1 LHERRRHA
9 LRTGGPLLDVALRAL
24 CASALVALACAPVSA
39 AQLGPTE
46 SARVS
51 ALATRVLAGEDVP
64 GLSIA
69 IVRDGRLAFARGYGL
84 RDRARALP
92 ARADTRYEIGSV
104 TKTLVAA
111 LALQLVAAGALSLDD
126 TVAHWLPSFGSGR
139 AIRVRDLLDQRSG
152 LEDYN
157 TAAFLLTV
165 LPAIEPGHVDRAAI
179 VDAIGRRPLAFAPG
193 TRFEYSNANYL
204 VLGAILERASGLA
217 LPALLQRRICGPLG
231 MRSTAL
237 GGAADAD
244 DATGYTAGPL
254 GPVALGGFDPQLTY
268 AAGGVRST
276 VTDLA
281 RFDVALAEGRVI
293 PRWALASVQP
303 AGAPGSADVYH
314 FGTFVARDGADRILW
329 HDGTVLGFKAM
340 NLIVPES
347 RDAVVVLA
355 NADYARAPA
364 LGFAIAH
371 AALATGAGTSESL
384 DGGVP
389 RAALVASATIVVA
402 LLALVVFLRRRRRS

>member
-1 LHERRRHA
+1 
-9 LRTGGPLLDVALRAL
+9 VASAPVG
-24 CASALVALACAPVSA
+24 AAQFTPAEAASVSALVARLMKA
-39 AQLGPTE
+39 
-46 SARVS
+46 
-51 ALATRVLAGEDVP
+51 EDVP

-69 IVRDGRLAFARGYGL
+69 IVHDGRLAFARGYGL
-84 RDRARALP
+84 RDRAHGMA
-92 ARADTRYEIGSV
+92 ASSDTRYEIGSV
-104 TKTLVAA
+104 TKTFVAA
-111 LALQLVAAGALSLDD
+111 LALQLVASGTLSLDD
-126 TVAHWLPSFGSGR
+126 AVTRWLPSFGSGR
-139 AIRVRDLLDQRSG
+139 SIRLRDLLDQRSG

-165 LPAIEPGHVDRAAI
+165 LPAIEPGHVNRAAI

-193 TRFEYSNANYL
+193 SRFEYSNANYL
-204 VLGAILERASGLA
+204 VLGAIIERATGA
-217 LPALLQRRICGPLG
+217 PLPALLHRRIFGPLG

-237 GGAADAD
+237 GGAADAE
-244 DATGYTAGPL
+244 DATGYTAGPF

-281 RFDVALAEGRVI
+281 RFDVALADGRVF
-293 PRWALASVQP
+293 PRWALAALQP
-303 AGAPGSADVYH
+303 AGAPGTTDVYR

-347 RDAVVVLA
+347 RGAVIVLA

-371 AALATGAGTSESL
+371 ATLATTAGTSESL
-384 DGGVP
+384 DTGVS
-389 RAALVASATIVVA
+389 RAPLWTGTVLVV
-402 LLALVVFLRRRRRS
+402 ALVVFGTTIIVRRRTRGR

>member
-1 LHERRRHA
+1 V
-9 LRTGGPLLDVALRAL
+9 GPAG
-24 CASALVALACAPVSA
+24 SS
-39 AQLGPTE
+39 
-46 SARVS
+46 RVS
-51 ALATRVLAGEDVP
+51 ALATRVLAREDVP

-69 IVRDGRLAFARGYGL
+69 IVRGGRLVFARGYGL

-92 ARADTRYEIGSV
+92 ARADTRYQIGSV

-111 LALQLVAAGALSLDD
+111 LALQLVAAGTLSLDD
-126 TVAHWLPSFGSGR
+126 TVARWLPSFGSGP

-193 TRFEYSNANYL
+193 TRFQYSNANYL
-204 VLGAILERASGLA
+204 VLGAILERASGLP
-217 LPALLQRRICGPLG
+217 LPALLQRRICDPLG

-237 GGAADAD
+237 GGPADAD
-244 DATGYTAGPL
+244 DATGYTAGPF

-293 PRWALASVQP
+293 PRWALAALQP
-303 AGAPGSADVYH
+303 AGAPGAADVYR

-340 NLIVPES
+340 NLIVPQS
-347 RDAVVVLA
+347 HDAVVVLA

-364 LGFAIAH
+364 LGYAIAH
-371 AALATGAGTSESL
+371 AALATSAGTSESL
-384 DGGVP
+384 DTGP
-389 RAALVASATIVVA
+389 QRAALVALAATAAV
-402 LLALVVFLRRRRRS
+402 LALGATVVLRQRRRG